1 MDYWDKFTQ
10 DWMEHEEK
18 IDFCQQNLNLL
29 SSEDLDAL
37 YDKLKKLHPS
47 SNFNT
52 NYFLTI

>member
-10 DWMEHEEK
+10 DWMEHEAK
-18 IDFCQQNLNLL
+18 IDFCQENLNLL

-37 YDKLKKLHPS
+37 YNKLKKLHPS

-52 NYFLTI
+52 N